1 MSAAMRDDWGQKLA
15 AAGAVHKNLVVL
27 DADVS
32 ASTRSSYFAGA
43 FPERFFNCGVAEGN
57 MTGVA
62 AGLAASGFHPV
73 INTFAVFI
81 ALKCVDQLRHD
92 FCYNKLPVIVGGG
105 YGGLSD
111 AYDGPSHQ
119 AIADIAI
126 LRALPNM
133 EVIVPCDKTQIEL
146 ALDYALTRQNPV
158 YIRISRLEAPAV
170 SGSAFTSPA
179 PVLLREGAD
188 VTVAVTGTPT
198 GAVLA
203 AADILLKDGIHT
215 EVFSVPFVK
224 PLDSAPLARSL
235 TKTGRLV
242 TVEEHS
248 IVGGFGSACLEKLAL
263 DGVPFKY
270 TPIGIK
276 DCFGDTG
283 SYPELLAAY
292 GLDAT
297 GIAAAITASF

>member
-1 MSAAMRDDWGQKLA
+1 MSAAMRDYWGQKLA
-15 AAGAVHKNLVVL
+15 AAGAAHKNIIVL

-32 ASTRSSYFAGA
+32 SSTRSNYFSKA
-43 FPERFFNCGVAEGN
+43 FPNRFFNCGVAEGN
-57 MTGVA
+57 MTGTA

-81 ALKCVDQLRHD
+81 ALKCIDQLRHD
-92 FCYNKLPVIVGGG
+92 FCYNKLPVIIGGG

-119 AIADIAI
+119 AVADIAI

-133 EVIVPCDKTQIEL
+133 EVIVPCDKTQVEL
-146 ALDYALTRQNPV
+146 AVDYALTRQNPV
-158 YIRISRLEAPAV
+158 YIRISRLEAPDIP
-170 SGSAFTSPA
+170 GSAFASPA

-188 VTVAVTGTPT
+188 VTVAVTGTLA
-198 GAVLA
+198 GAVLE
-203 AADILLKDGIHT
+203 AADILLENGIHA

-224 PLDSAPLARSL
+224 PLDSAPLAESL
-235 TKTGRLV
+235 KKTGRLV

-263 DGVPFKY
+263 DNVSFKY
-270 TPIGIK
+270 TPVGIQ
-276 DCFGDTG
+276 DTFGNTG

-292 GLDAT
+292 GLDAA
-297 GIAAAITASF
+297 GIAAKISGG